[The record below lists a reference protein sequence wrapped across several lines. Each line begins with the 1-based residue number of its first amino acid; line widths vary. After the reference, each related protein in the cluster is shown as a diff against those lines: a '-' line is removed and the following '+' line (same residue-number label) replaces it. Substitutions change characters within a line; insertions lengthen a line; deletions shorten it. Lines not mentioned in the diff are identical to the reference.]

1 MTKTAQQKLFPFNKA
16 ENPADEI
23 PAVVE
28 LSDEETDL
36 VAGGPEVQNDPPD
49 H

>member
-1 MTKTAQQKLFPFNKA
+1 MIKNAQEKLFPFHKP

-23 PAVVE
+23 PAMIE
-28 LSDEETDL
+28 LSDEETDQ
-36 VAGGPEVQNDPPD
+36 VGGGPEVQNDPND